1 MGQASARPFCLND
14 WLYVFP
20 LGEFNYTEG
29 LLDRERQGC
38 AAAASQPL
46 KPQGADMF
54 VRSSRYWINYALW
67 AMAVFA
73 ICVAILDGAAPA
85 RADEK
90 ITYLFPAPPILP
102 AFGPIQIAKGK
113 GYFSQAGLDVNYA
126 VGRGGVDVAKEVG
139 AGNVPLG
146 GIVADAPI
154 VVRQNGVP
162 VKIVALFGGKGFM
175 QLVVRA
181 DSGIQKPADLKGK
194 TITVMSYQDTTFY
207 ALLGLL
213 ASAGLTQNDVDIQ
226 AAGPVGVWQL
236 VASGKSVGMA
246 GVPDWIPPVVAAG
259 VAIRVLPTDE
269 FFPHMAQAIAA
280 SDQIIKDR
288 PELVRSFVKAA
299 LHGMKDIMDDPDK
312 SAADFVK
319 FVPEWA
325 GKENQVREAFTYY
338 DKLVYPGQKV
348 LGAVDPERMA
358 KLQDFY
364 LAKGIIQKKTPVDEL
379 FTNQFVQ

>member
-1 MGQASARPFCLND
+1 MFVRPSRYCIKRT
-14 WLYVFP
+14 V
-20 LGEFNYTEG
+20 G
-29 LLDRERQGC
+29 
-38 AAAASQPL
+38 AAAA
-46 KPQGADMF
+46 F
-54 VRSSRYWINYALW
+54 AL
-67 AMAVFA
+67 
-73 ICVAILDGAAPA
+73 CVGILTGAAPA

-113 GYFSQAGLDVNYA
+113 GYFSQAGLDVTYA

-213 ASAGLTQNDVDIQ
+213 ASAGLTQSDVDIQ

-246 GVPDWIPPVVAAG
+246 GVPDWIPPVEAAG
-259 VAIRVLPTDE
+259 VAIKVLPTDE
-269 FFPHMAQAIAA
+269 FFPHMAQAVAA
-280 SDQIIKDR
+280 SDQIIKDK

-325 GKENQVREAFTYY
+325 GKENQVREAFAYY

-348 LGAVDPERMA
+348 LGAVDPERMT

>member
-1 MGQASARPFCLND
+1 
-14 WLYVFP
+14 
-20 LGEFNYTEG
+20 
-29 LLDRERQGC
+29 GC
-38 AAAASQPL
+38 AAAAPRPL

-54 VRSSRYWINYALW
+54 VCSSRYCINHALW
-67 AMAVFA
+67 AAA
-73 ICVAILDGAAPA
+73 ALALCVTTLHGVAPA

-226 AAGPVGVWQL
+226 AAGPVGVWQ
-236 VASGKSVGMA
+236 
-246 GVPDWIPPVVAAG
+246 
-259 VAIRVLPTDE
+259 
-269 FFPHMAQAIAA
+269 
-280 SDQIIKDR
+280 
-288 PELVRSFVKAA
+288 
-299 LHGMKDIMDDPDK
+299 
-312 SAADFVK
+312 
-319 FVPEWA
+319 
-325 GKENQVREAFTYY
+325 
-338 DKLVYPGQKV
+338 
-348 LGAVDPERMA
+348 
-358 KLQDFY
+358 
-364 LAKGIIQKKTPVDEL
+364 
-379 FTNQFVQ
+379 